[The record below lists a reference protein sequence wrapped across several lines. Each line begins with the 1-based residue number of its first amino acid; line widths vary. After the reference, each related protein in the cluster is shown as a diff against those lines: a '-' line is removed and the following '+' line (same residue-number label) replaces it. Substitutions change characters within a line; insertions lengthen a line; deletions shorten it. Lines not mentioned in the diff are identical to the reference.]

1 MQWCFFSYMMVKY
14 ITGIEDAYMVVQV
27 HEWLAAVGQILFR
40 QGDVFYHIGHNPGFW
55 DGSRAKFVFTTHATT
70 IGRHLSAGNADLN
83 GIFRMRPEGG
93 YADGE
98 ACKRGVVLEHRIER
112 EAAHSAHVLTTVSEI
127 TNQECTWFL
136 SRSADIITWNGL
148 DVESQK
154 GMVDDHELQTIHRD
168 YKSKIHE
175 FVRTYFS
182 GIDVRNTQIFF
193 TAGRNEYKNKGI
205 DLFID
210 SLAYM
215 RDFLDNLDYIRQ
227 FPAMERKTVVAFII
241 AP

>member
-1 MQWCFFSYMMVKY
+1 
-14 ITGIEDAYMVVQV
+14 
-27 HEWLAAVGQILFR
+27 
-40 QGDVFYHIGHNPGFW
+40 
-55 DGSRAKFVFTTHATT
+55 
-70 IGRHLSAGNADLN
+70 
-83 GIFRMRPEGG
+83 
-93 YADGE
+93 
-98 ACKRGVVLEHRIER
+98 
-112 EAAHSAHVLTTVSEI
+112 
-127 TNQECTWFL
+127 
-136 SRSADIITWNGL
+136 
-148 DVESQK
+148 
-154 GMVDDHELQTIHRD
+154 MVDDHELQTIHRD

-215 RDFLDNLDYIRQ
+215 RDFLDNPDYIRQ